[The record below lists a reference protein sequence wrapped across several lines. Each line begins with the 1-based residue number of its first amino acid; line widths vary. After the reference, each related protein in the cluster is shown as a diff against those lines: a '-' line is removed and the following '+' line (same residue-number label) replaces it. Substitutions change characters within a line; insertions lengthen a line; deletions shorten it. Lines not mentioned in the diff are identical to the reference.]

1 MVHVT
6 LLGFHDVLERLQ
18 QEVVVRHLVIRFL
31 LQILTCGGCERTTV
45 PRHAAQGLSPKLAS
59 EVNWDIAHLA
69 PSPSF
74 DSGPLDLANHL
85 IVRHCLAYRR
95 NDLSCEVD
103 GVALDI
109 QKKYVVPFTYSFFSN
124 GTAAVLQ

>member
-1 MVHVT
+1 
-6 LLGFHDVLERLQ
+6 
-18 QEVVVRHLVIRFL
+18 
-31 LQILTCGGCERTTV
+31 
-45 PRHAAQGLSPKLAS
+45 
-59 EVNWDIAHLA
+59 VNWDIAHLA

>member
-6 LLGFHDVLERLQ
+6 LIGLPGVLERLQ
-18 QEVVVRHLVIRFL
+18 QQAVVRQMVIRIL
-31 LQILTCGGCERTTV
+31 LKILTCGGCERTTV

-74 DSGPLDLANHL
+74 DFGPLDLANHL

-124 GTAAVLQ
+124 GTAVVLQ